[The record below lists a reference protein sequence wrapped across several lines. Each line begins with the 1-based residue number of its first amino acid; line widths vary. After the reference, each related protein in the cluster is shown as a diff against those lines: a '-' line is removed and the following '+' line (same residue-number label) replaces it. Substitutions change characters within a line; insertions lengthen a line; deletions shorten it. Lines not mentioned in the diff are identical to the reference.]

1 MQEIKNSLKENE
13 FIEEISY
20 LLGFRY
26 SWLLNVNNLEDDCVR
41 QELPE
46 TAKKIKLLF

>member
-20 LLGFRY
+20 FLGFMD
-26 SWLLNVNNLEDDCVR
+26 VKC
-41 QELPE
+41 
-46 TAKKIKLLF
+46 